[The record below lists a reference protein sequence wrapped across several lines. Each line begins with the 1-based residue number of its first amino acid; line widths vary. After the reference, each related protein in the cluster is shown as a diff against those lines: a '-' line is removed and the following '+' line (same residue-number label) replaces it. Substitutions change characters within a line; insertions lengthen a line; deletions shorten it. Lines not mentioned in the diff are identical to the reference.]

1 MLVDSKGKQINPS
14 LNQFTDSVFRF
25 SSPTEYEAMRDF
37 LLGRALDWIKS
48 NSSSFGV
55 KELVGEKALGMGW
68 EGTPLQGIHDH
79 CYGCVD
85 DSCQDEQ
92 KRFQKACEE
101 AKKKVGLLLKDVL
114 ASTPCTLRFV
124 QEKEYS
130 DADSSSRN
138 MYRLEAIPNVESDAE

>member
-1 MLVDSKGKQINPS
+1 M
-14 LNQFTDSVFRF
+14 
-25 SSPTEYEAMRDF
+25 
-37 LLGRALDWIKS
+37 
-48 NSSSFGV
+48 

-124 QEKEYS
+124 LKREGN
-130 DADSSSRN
+130 DASSTSRN
-138 MYRLEAIPNVESDAE
+138 LYWLEAIPNVESDAE

>member
-1 MLVDSKGKQINPS
+1 MLVDSEGKQVSSS
-14 LNQFTDSVFRF
+14 LNRSSDSVFRF
-25 SSPTEYEAMRDF
+25 SSSNEYEAMRDF

-48 NSSSFGV
+48 HSSHFGV
-55 KELVGEKALGMGW
+55 RELVGEKALGMGW

-92 KRFQKACEE
+92 GRYQKAREE
-101 AKKKVGLLLKDVL
+101 ARKKVGLLLKDVL

-138 MYRLEAIPNVESDAE
+138 MYRLEEIPNVESDVE

>member
-1 MLVDSKGKQINPS
+1 MLVGSNGNQINPS
-14 LNQFTDSVFRF
+14 LNWSSDSVFRF
-25 SSPTEYEAMRDF
+25 SSPNEYEAMRDF

-48 NSSSFGV
+48 NSVPFGV

-85 DSCQDEQ
+85 ASCQDEQ
-92 KRFQKACEE
+92 ERFQKACEE
-101 AKKKVGLLLKDVL
+101 AKKKVGLLLRDVL

-124 QEKEYS
+124 KEKEHN
-130 DADSSSRN
+130 DADSTSRN
-138 MYRLEAIPNVESDAE
+138 VYRLERTPNVESDVE